1 MYKGIIEEIKS
12 YSTAESAQRHASFFK
27 TGKGEYSEGDLF
39 LGVNSPTL
47 RKIAKKYFKTASYD
61 DLQKMLENPYHEIRV
76 CAVLI
81 LVLKFKYC
89 RGEKEKK
96 EVFDFYMKNIRYV
109 NNWDLVDIS
118 APHIVG
124 PVAFDD
130 DGVLFELAKSGR
142 LWEERISVVATLY
155 FIKQGRFDVTLS
167 LGEYFL
173 THRHDLMHKAVGWML
188 REVGKK
194 DEKVLCDFL
203 DKHIN
208 QMPRTMLR
216 YAIERFPEEK
226 RKSYLLR

>member
-61 DLQKMLENPYHEIRV
+61 DLQKMLESPYHEIRV
-76 CAVLI
+76 GAVFI
-81 LVLKFKYC
+81 LVLMFQHGSEEE
-89 RGEKEKK
+89 RKK
-96 EVFDFYMKNIRYV
+96 IFDFYMENIRYI
-109 NNWDLVDIS
+109 NNWDLVDVS
-118 APHIVG
+118 APYIVG
-124 PVAFDD
+124 PVAFENES
-130 DGVLFELAKSGR
+130 VLFSLAKSCR

>member
-1 MYKGIIEEIKS
+1 MYKKIVDEIKS
-12 YSTAESAQRHASFFK
+12 FSTPEGAKRRASFFK
-27 TGKGEYSEGDLF
+27 TGRGEYAERDLF
-39 LGVNSPTL
+39 LGVDFPSL
-47 RKIAKKYFKTASYD
+47 RKIAKKYFKTVSYA

-76 CAVLI
+76 GAVFI
-81 LVLKFKYC
+81 LVLMFQHGSEEE
-89 RGEKEKK
+89 RKK
-96 EVFDFYMKNIRYV
+96 IFDFYMENIRYI
-109 NNWDLVDIS
+109 NNWDLVDVS
-118 APHIVG
+118 APYIVG
-124 PVAFDD
+124 PVAFENES
-130 DGVLFELAKSGR
+130 VLFSLAKSCR
-142 LWEERISVVATLY
+142 LWEERVSVVATLY
-155 FIKQGRFDVTLS
+155 FIKQNRFDVTLS

>member
-61 DLQKMLENPYHEIRV
+61 DLQKMLESPYHEIRV
-76 CAVLI
+76 GAVFI
-81 LVLKFKYC
+81 LVLMFQHGSEEE
-89 RGEKEKK
+89 RKK
-96 EVFDFYMKNIRYV
+96 IFDFYMENIRYI
-109 NNWDLVDIS
+109 NNWDLVDVS
-118 APHIVG
+118 APYIVG
-124 PVAFDD
+124 PVAFENES
-130 DGVLFELAKSGR
+130 VLFLLAKSCR
-142 LWEERISVVATLY
+142 LWEERVSVVATLY
-155 FIKQGRFDVTLS
+155 FIKQNRFDVTLS
-167 LGEYFL
+167 LGKYFL

-216 YAIERFPEEK
+216 YAIERFPEDK
-226 RKSYLLR
+226 RRRYLLK

>member
-1 MYKGIIEEIKS
+1 MYKKIVDEIKS
-12 YSTAESAQRHASFFK
+12 FSTPEGAKRRASFFK
-27 TGKGEYSEGDLF
+27 TGRGEYAERDLF
-39 LGVNSPTL
+39 LGVDSPSL
-47 RKIAKKYFKTASYD
+47 RKIAKKYFKAVSYA
-61 DLQKMLENPYHEIRV
+61 DLQKMLESPYHEIRV
-76 CAVLI
+76 GAVFI
-81 LVLKFKYC
+81 LVLMFQHGSEEE
-89 RGEKEKK
+89 RKK
-96 EVFDFYMKNIRYV
+96 IFDFYMENIRYI
-109 NNWDLVDIS
+109 NNWDLVDVS
-118 APHIVG
+118 APYIVG
-124 PVAFDD
+124 PVAFENES
-130 DGVLFELAKSGR
+130 VLFSLAKSCR
-142 LWEERISVVATLY
+142 LWEERVSVVATLY
-155 FIKQGRFDVTLS
+155 FIKQNRFDVTLS

>member
-1 MYKGIIEEIKS
+1 MYKKIVDEIKS
-12 YSTAESAQRHASFFK
+12 FSTPEGAKRRASFFK
-27 TGKGEYSEGDLF
+27 TGRGEYAERDLF
-39 LGVNSPTL
+39 LGVDFPSL
-47 RKIAKKYFKTASYD
+47 RKIAKKYFKTVSYA
-61 DLQKMLENPYHEIRV
+61 DLQKMLESPYHEIRV
-76 CAVLI
+76 GAVFI
-81 LVLKFKYC
+81 LVLMFQHGSEEE
-89 RGEKEKK
+89 RKK
-96 EVFDFYMKNIRYV
+96 IFDFYMENIRYI
-109 NNWDLVDIS
+109 NNWDLVDVS
-118 APHIVG
+118 APYIVG
-124 PVAFDD
+124 PVAFENES
-130 DGVLFELAKSGR
+130 VLFSLAKSCR
-142 LWEERISVVATLY
+142 LWEERVSVVATLY
-155 FIKQGRFDVTLS
+155 FIKQNRFDVTLS

>member
-1 MYKGIIEEIKS
+1 MYKKIVDEIKIF
-12 YSTAESAQRHASFFK
+12 STPEGAKRRASFFK
-27 TGKGEYSEGDLF
+27 TGRGEYAEGDLF
-39 LGVNSPTL
+39 LGVDSPSL
-47 RKIAKKYFKTASYD
+47 RKIAKKYFKAVSYA
-61 DLQKMLENPYHEIRV
+61 DLQKMLESPYHEIRV
-76 CAVLI
+76 GAVFI
-81 LVLKFKYC
+81 LVLMFQHGSEEE
-89 RGEKEKK
+89 RKK
-96 EVFDFYMKNIRYV
+96 IFDFYMENIRYI
-109 NNWDLVDIS
+109 NNWDLVDVS
-118 APHIVG
+118 APYIVG
-124 PVAFDD
+124 PVAFENES
-130 DGVLFELAKSGR
+130 VLFLLAKSGR

-188 REVGKK
+188 REVGKR

>member
-1 MYKGIIEEIKS
+1 MYKKIVDEIKS
-12 YSTAESAQRHASFFK
+12 FSTPEGAKRRASFFK
-27 TGKGEYSEGDLF
+27 TGRGEYAEGDLF
-39 LGVNSPTL
+39 LGVDSPSL
-47 RKIAKKYFKTASYD
+47 RKIAKKYFKAVSYA
-61 DLQKMLENPYHEIRV
+61 DLQKMLESPYHEIRV
-76 CAVLI
+76 GAVFI
-81 LVLKFKYC
+81 LVLMFQHGSEEE
-89 RGEKEKK
+89 RKK
-96 EVFDFYMKNIRYV
+96 IFDFYMENIRYI
-109 NNWDLVDIS
+109 NNWDLVDVS
-118 APHIVG
+118 APYIVG
-124 PVAFDD
+124 PVAFENES
-130 DGVLFELAKSGR
+130 VLFSLAKSCR
-142 LWEERISVVATLY
+142 LWEERVSVVATLY
-155 FIKQGRFDVTLS
+155 FIKQNRFDVTLS